1 MTINP
6 VLAQWDRNE
15 QTQFTSSDEQAKR
28 WLREDGAAK
37 AAVQAREEHRWWP
50 ALALVLGGLSALIV
64 IL

>member
-15 QTQFTSSDEQAKR
+15 RTQFTSSDEQTKR
-28 WLREDGAAK
+28 WLREDGGAK
-37 AAVQAREEHRWWP
+37 AEAQAREERRWWP
-50 ALALVLGGLSALIV
+50 ALALVFGGLTALIV

>member
-15 QTQFTSSDEQAKR
+15 QTQFRSSDHQTKR
-28 WLREDGAAK
+28 WLREVGGDD
-37 AAVQAREEHRWWP
+37 AAVQPNNERRWWP
-50 ALALVLGGLSALIV
+50 ALALALGGLSALAI